1 MSNNVINNE
10 PVHGYKVFNPD
21 WTCRDFQYEVGK
33 HLKKMLNRVAVV
45 EGFIFAKKLLTVL
58 TITLLIQK
66 TKLQK

>member
-1 MSNNVINNE
+1 MNLYTDTRCLIQTG
-10 PVHGYKVFNPD
+10 PVEIFSM
-21 WTCRDFQYEVGK
+21 RFEK